1 MALIGIDVSKDKL
14 DICWLRDPQNL
25 KVKTRVFGNTDSDIR
40 KLKDWLVSQTREGPE
55 TVRVMM
61 EATGIYHES
70 LAYALHESGFQVYVV
85 NPQHVHSYAK
95 SFGKRSKNDRKDSV
109 ILARFLSD
117 RHQEQALWQPEPSDV
132 RHLKAMLARLN
143 ALDTDIQR
151 EQNRLEKAVIQKAS
165 ERVESSIRTM
175 IEALQH
181 ERQKL
186 EQDIDD
192 HIDGTPSLKA
202 DRQLL
207 ESIPGIGRVLSAE
220 LMATMRSRAFNNA
233 GQVAAYLGLI
243 PVMRQSGTSV
253 DERPRLSKA
262 GSGRIRAKLYM
273 GSVVAIQHNPLIQSQ
288 FHRLVA
294 RGKSK
299 MSALGAAMRK
309 LVQIAYGVLKHQT
322 RYDPQWA
329 A

>member
-40 KLKDWLVSQTREGPE
+40 KLKDWLVSQTREEPE

-192 HIDGTPSLKA
+192 HIDGTPSLKD

-207 ESIPGIGRVLSAE
+207 ESIPGIGRVLSVE
-220 LMATMRSRAFNNA
+220 LMATMRSRDFESA
-233 GQVAAYLGLI
+233 GQVAAFLGLVPI
-243 PVMRQSGTSV
+243 MRQSGSSV
-253 DERPRLSKA
+253 DERPRMSKG

-273 GSVVAIQHNPLIQSQ
+273 GSVVAIQHNPMIQRQ
-288 FHRLVA
+288 FARLVG